1 MAIIT
6 KRRKAFTVVYQQVDK
21 NGISKSVYETYYD
34 YHTALARKN
43 EIEKTDAYNEMKVY
57 KNTTIIDFLIQYANK
72 VGFHQWST
80 FHYQSNIGIINNY
93 ISLAL
98 GKKKIKDI
106 TPDFGQKI
114 LNKLKKT
121 SALGSRNRN
130 KTEYLTPSM
139 LRACYVLLKTSFDY
153 LTSQELIETN
163 PFYDCSV
170 PIIKVEKKSNEWKL
184 DLVEHLFDNIHDI
197 RLFIF
202 MHIMFSTG
210 LGIREVTGLSWDN
223 IHIDDDLLK
232 KDQCYLCS
240 DKILQRLNKNT
251 VQQLNPNRIIK
262 QFECQGFTQT
272 NTSLTLLYKDVPQK
286 KVHIHKEV
294 ASLLRIWKAKQVEL
308 MLDENKY
315 NLVVTLYNGKP
326 MDDRNLSKL
335 YHKTCE
341 TAHLNNLTI
350 TKFKNYSQRQYLKD
364 TKTNADHFYGNL
376 DKPIELPSQSVSRTH
391 VFKLDRKKI
400 SEKIKIKLPEQESED
415 MTILLQQLKD
425 NPELKMKLIKKLKA
439 EL

>member
-170 PIIKVEKKSNEWKL
+170 PIIKIEKKSNEWKL

-286 KVHIHKEV
+286 KAHIHKEV

>member
-57 KNTTIIDFLIQYANK
+57 NNTTIIDFLIQYANK

-364 TKTNADHFYGNL
+364 TKTNADYFYGNL